1 MDKVLILGASS
12 FAGSSFVNYLFRNYK
27 FKLYGTY
34 NSKKTLISL
43 SSKKISVKLN

>member
-34 NSKKTLISL
+34 NSKKNLDKLIFKKNK
-43 SSKKISVKLN
+43 SKIK